1 MYVRYALP
9 LALITLALI
18 ASVTPVTTLT
28 NTVGKASAPKEVL
41 SWSSYVPPNETECDI
56 IVPDNYPSINMS
68 VTAAQPGQTICVRPG
83 EYLEANGTTINKNGL
98 RLLAL
103 GRPEIPNESVII
115 RRSGFLL
122 RIQASNVVVGGFIL
136 VQEGSWHGIDVY
148 SGSQNVTVIYNVI
161 TTTNSSLT
169 GYYGIRVYRSLNV
182 TISYNRIY
190 GWTNTY
196 GIFVNE
202 ASNNTIANNTIYNNN
217 NGIRIRATSTYPA
230 KYNRVFL
237 NMIVNNTY
245 GIYFS
250 ISTGGN
256 LSNNEI
262 YLNTFNNTNNY
273 GVYGTPGSN
282 RWYSPTE
289 YTYKYENGYFTS
301 YMGNYWSD
309 YNGTDSDGNGIG
321 DTPHGIDPNNVDEY
335 PLMKPHEE
343 YLIGVEI
350 PTTTPTETPTE
361 TTTETPTETTTTETE
376 TQTGVITVTYT
387 YIQTQTLTITETIT
401 KTLPLI
407 ETETITSTSI
417 STETTTSTVTNTV
430 TTTVITTKTEELII
444 SVSVTETQPAPPV
457 EVPVIDY
464 RVTAAT
470 GVMMLLVGFLLGYVL
485 RRR

>member
-1 MYVRYALP
+1 MYLRYALP

-18 ASVTPVTTLT
+18 TTATPITTLT
-28 NTVGKASAPKEVL
+28 NVVEKSHIPEKPL

-56 IVPDNYPSINMS
+56 IVPDDYPSINMS
-68 VTAAQPGQTICVRPG
+68 VTAAQPGQIICVRPG
-83 EYLEANGTTINKNGL
+83 EYLEVNGTTISKNGL

-103 GRPEIPNESVII
+103 GRPEIPDESVII

-122 RIQASNVVVGGFIL
+122 RIQASNVVVSGFII
-136 VQEGSWHGIDVY
+136 VQEGNWHGIDIY
-148 SGSQNVTVIYNVI
+148 SGSQNVTVTYNVV
-161 TTTNSSLT
+161 TTTNSSIS
-169 GYYGIRVYRSLNV
+169 GYYGIRIYRSSNV
-182 TISYNRIY
+182 IVANNTVY
-190 GWTNTY
+190 GWASTY

-202 ASNNTIANNTIYNNN
+202 ASNNTIANNTIYNNS
-217 NGIRIRATSTYPA
+217 NGVRIRAAAYPA

-237 NMIVNNTY
+237 NTIVNNTY

-250 ISTGGN
+250 ISTGGD

-273 GVYGTPGSN
+273 GVYGASGSN
-282 RWYSPTE
+282 RWYSPME
-289 YTYKYENGYFTS
+289 YTYRYEDKYFTS

-321 DTPHGIDPNNVDEY
+321 DTPHEINPNNVDEY
-335 PLMKPHEE
+335 PLMKPHKE
-343 YLIGVEI
+343 YLIGVET

-361 TTTETPTETTTTETE
+361 TSTETTTTETE
-376 TQTGVITVTYT
+376 TQTSVITVTYT
-387 YIQTQTLTITETIT
+387 YTQTLTTTETIT

-417 STETTTSTVTNTV
+417 STETVTSTVTNTV
-430 TTTVITTKTEELII
+430 TTTVITTKTEELTIP
-444 SVSVTETQPAPPV
+444 VSVTETQPAPPV

-485 RRR
+485 RRK

>member
-1 MYVRYALP
+1 MYMRHALP

-18 ASVTPVTTLT
+18 AGVTPVTTLT

-83 EYLEANGTTINKNGL
+83 EYLEVNGTTINKNGL

-122 RIQASNVVVGGFIL
+122 RIQASNVVVSGFII
-136 VQEGSWHGIDVY
+136 VQEGSWHGIDIY
-148 SGSQNVTVIYNVI
+148 SGSQNVSLTYNVV

-169 GYYGIRVYRSLNV
+169 GYYGIRVYRSSNV
-182 TISYNRIY
+182 IIANNTIY
-190 GWTNTY
+190 GWASTY

-237 NMIVNNTY
+237 NTIFNNTY

-250 ISTGGN
+250 IGAGGN

-273 GVYGTPGSN
+273 GVYGTPGTN
-282 RWYSPTE
+282 RWYSPVE
-289 YTYKYENGYFTS
+289 YTYRYGDKYFTS

-321 DTPHGIDPNNVDEY
+321 DAPYEINSNNVDEY
-335 PLMKPHEE
+335 PLMKPHKE

-361 TTTETPTETTTTETE
+361 TTTETTTTETE
-376 TQTGVITVTYT
+376 TQTSVITVTHT
-387 YIQTQTLTITETIT
+387 YIQTETITETIT
-401 KTLPLI
+401 KTTPII
-407 ETETITSTSI
+407 ETETITFTSI
-417 STETTTSTVTNTV
+417 STETVTSTMTDTV
-430 TTTVITTKTEELII
+430 TSTVITTKTETQIGTI
-444 SVSVTETQPAPPV
+444 SVTVTQPAPPA
-457 EVPVIDY
+457 ELPVIDY